1 VNILHKTLLSAVTM
15 LSKVVETRAT
25 LPILSHIV
33 LRQDGTRLHMA
44 GTNMDLFLTL
54 DVTPTTADPE
64 RLGDPIAVPAKDLLG
79 VIKSLTDEIV
89 SLKSYVNEEKVAR
102 LSVNGVTI
110 EALPI
115 EDFPSEPEP
124 GQKTITLPNLMTA
137 IARVLEVRSPD
148 VSRYAITGIY
158 VDAPQGSVVATDGHR
173 LYGAVIAKAKGFEGI
188 LLGDFA
194 KLLVIPTFRKFVTD
208 TLHLDEKK
216 GWHSVP
222 IGSEGITGWFHSR
235 VPEATFP
242 NYEQVMPKDE
252 SAKATLTISTA
263 ALLAGVAK
271 ASALAEARNRAVELL
286 IEDGRVQIAGS
297 SERGNAKFDLP
308 GATVT
313 GENVIIGLNGRYL
326 EHALKACTGATV
338 TLLFNGWEKPM
349 WFHDGEAPKKKM
361 PATWTPTRLDVA
373 IMPMRTRNHDRKAA

>member
-102 LSVNGVTI
+102 LSVNGVTT

-173 LYGAVIAKAKGFEGI
+173 LYGAVIAKAKGFDGI

-263 ALLAGVAK
+263 ALLAGGGQGQRTGRGTQPGGRAAHRGRPGPDRRQQRARQRQVRPPRRHRHGRERDHRPQR
-271 ASALAEARNRAVELL
+271 ALPRARA
-286 IEDGRVQIAGS
+286 Q
-297 SERGNAKFDLP
+297 
-308 GATVT
+308 
-313 GENVIIGLNGRYL
+313 GLHRR
-326 EHALKACTGATV
+326 HRDPALQR
-338 TLLFNGWEKPM
+338 M
-349 WFHDGEAPKKKM
+349 GEADVVPRWRG
-361 PATWTPTRLDVA
+361 AEEEDARHLDA
-373 IMPMRTRNHDRKAA
+373 DAAGRRHHANANP